1 MPMVMDFLS
10 RHLWEVQVTGGGAVM
25 IREGPQMA
33 RREGLEDGVRQ
44 EGLWPSVVQPGS
56 EASPGSGGQKTLPQ
70 PEEAQVGSRMEEGT
84 VSCLWTEVS
93 GLRGPK
99 RFPAPVPNGDPGSL
113 GQEALTQGSTSPF
126 LPWGLHSCRG
136 GGAGG
141 GGQAA
146 GTSGLLLCFSLC
158 HP

>member
-1 MPMVMDFLS
+1 
-10 RHLWEVQVTGGGAVM
+10 M

-84 VSCLWTEVS
+84 VSCL
-93 GLRGPK
+93 
-99 RFPAPVPNGDPGSL
+99 
-113 GQEALTQGSTSPF
+113 
-126 LPWGLHSCRG
+126 
-136 GGAGG
+136 
-141 GGQAA
+141 
-146 GTSGLLLCFSLC
+146 
-158 HP
+158 